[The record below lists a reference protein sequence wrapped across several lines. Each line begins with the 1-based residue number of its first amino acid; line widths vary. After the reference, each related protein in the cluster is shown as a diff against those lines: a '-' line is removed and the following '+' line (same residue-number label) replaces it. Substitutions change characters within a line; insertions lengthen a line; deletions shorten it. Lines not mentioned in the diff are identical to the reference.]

1 MVTDI
6 AMLNIN
12 IQTFSL
18 ALDWEQNDESFLN
31 ASSLLSL
38 TSVIE
43 KQTLFKFN
51 LSMKSLRKILKISS
65 QNIVFTSS

>member
-1 MVTDI
+1 
-6 AMLNIN
+6 L
-12 IQTFSL
+12 
-18 ALDWEQNDESFLN
+18 LN

-38 TSVIE
+38 TFVIE

-51 LSMKSLRKILKISS
+51 LSMKSLRKMLKISS